1 MKRICMIWIF
11 SKPQLN
17 FKKKKKANFLQWK
30 KAYIIHF
37 LLYCSATG
45 FGDGDS
51 FSVPGFSNHTAF
63 DLVPSSAG

>member
-1 MKRICMIWIF
+1 MIWIF

-17 FKKKKKANFLQWK
+17 FKKKKKRPIFSSEKKHTLFISSCIVQLQV
-30 KAYIIHF
+30 
-37 LLYCSATG
+37 LG
-45 FGDGDS
+45 MRDS